1 MALIGNRTVLHKS
14 PGRFLS
20 GTVASIERSNFS
32 RAGQLASRFQAM
44 SPIFGGIPSGHLASS
59 SWALPRT
66 AGAIS
71 AINAALLS
79 FEADPLN
86 LAEGRNIAGSAVFDF
101 TLPNADLQLVVSAS
115 GLATMTFTQTGALA
129 GALSGEG
136 AATATF
142 TVPSVTLGAIVS
154 AIGAGTFALTGS
166 ATPKALG
173 NLAGDITPFTELS
186 PQSLAAAVGNLLV
199 DGAYT
204 LTDVLKILSAVAAGK
219 SDIDTSGASPVVT
232 FRDLN
237 DTLNRVQAVMTGSE
251 RTTVTKDV
259 T

>member
-1 MALIGNRTVLHKS
+1 MALIGNRSVLLKS

-20 GTVASIERSNFS
+20 GTVASIERSNFT

-44 SPIFGGIPSGHLASS
+44 SPVFGGIPSGHLAPS

-66 AGAIS
+66 AGALS

-79 FEADPLN
+79 FTADPLN
-86 LAEGRNIAGSAVFDF
+86 LAEGRNIAGDAVFDF

-115 GLATMTFTQTGALA
+115 GAATFTFTQTGALA
-129 GALSGEG
+129 GALSGTG
-136 AATATF
+136 SATATF

-154 AIGAGTFALTGS
+154 AIGAGTFSLTGT
-166 ATPKALG
+166 ATPSALG

-186 PQSLAAAVGNLLV
+186 PQNLAAAVWSSVLDAGYTAEELMRLL
-199 DGAYT
+199 A
-204 LTDVLKILSAVAAGK
+204 AVAAGK
-219 SDIDTSGASPVVT
+219 TDIDTSGVNPVVT
-232 FRDLN
+232 FRDLD
-237 DTLNRVQAVMTGSE
+237 DTKDRVTATMNGSE
-251 RTTVTKDV
+251 RATVAKDL